1 LENVLSVQPRASGT
15 SGKSREE
22 VIEEIVAYVESRTPK
37 PWNIDEV
44 YEKYPTS
51 YNESMNTVL
60 IQELIRYNRLLDIM
74 AESIKNAKKAL
85 KGLIVMSEELEKM
98 CNSLFDNQVPRLW
111 SDKGFLSLKPL
122 SSWTIDLVDRVNFLQ
137 KWIDNGTPSVFWIS
151 GFFFP
156 QAFVT
161 GTLQNFARKYVIAID
176 KIGFEFK
183 VLDHMTYQEVKEKP
197 EDGCYLYGIYLEG
210 ARWDY
215 KKHMITQPK
224 PKELYSDLPLVHLV
238 PVNNREPPI
247 EGVYNCPVYKVVS
260 RRGTL
265 STTGHSTNFVL
276 FMELPTKEP

>member
-1 LENVLSVQPRASGT
+1 VLSVQPRASSG
-15 SGKSREE
+15 SGKSREQ
-22 VIEEIVAYVESRTPK
+22 VIEEIVAFVESRTPK
-37 PWNIDEV
+37 PWDIDDI
-44 YEKYPTS
+44 YQKYPTS

-60 IQELIRYNRLLDIM
+60 IQELIRYNRLLEIM
-74 AESIKNAKKAL
+74 AESIKNSKKAL

-111 SDKGFLSLKPL
+111 ADKGFLSLKPL

-137 KWIDNGTPSVFWIS
+137 KWIDNGTPNVFWIS

-183 VLDHMTYQEVKEKP
+183 VLDHMTYQEIKEKP

-215 KKHMITQPK
+215 KKHMIAQPK

-238 PVNNREPPI
+238 PVNNREAPT
-247 EGVYNCPVYKVVS
+247 EGVYNCPMYKVVS

-276 FMELPTKEP
+276 FM